1 MDFKLKTSV
10 LRNCLVLMRRLAGWL
25 SLKDTSQCKWQA
37 VYVWWMLSTSWF
49 IVVFSGCQPQCM
61 YRNWKQCR
69 NNVSAQQVLWTSTM
83 GRDLRLMWT
92 EVGGQILHNSVDVRN
107 EWALCGVGK
116 HCSDPVSRL
125 NLLAGTALALSD
137 IRRGPDSIRPMTL
150 AIFLQVPCRPAD
162 RASVVST
169 HADLYVPM
177 LCALLLSQKNLQL
190 LHTWRIQVIQY
201 RWYIT
206 GDTLLLTC
214 GVWCRIFSASQF
226 VSEWINLCADAGS
239 VLVPGQIDKKITESG
254 SVYFSTVV

>member
-49 IVVFSGCQPQCM
+49 IVVFSGCQPRRM

-125 NLLAGTALALSD
+125 NLLAGTALAPGYKAGSWLYPTHDVGNFFTGTLSAGRQGLCSVYP
-137 IRRGPDSIRPMTL
+137 RRP
-150 AIFLQVPCRPAD
+150 
-162 RASVVST
+162 
-169 HADLYVPM
+169 
-177 LCALLLSQKNLQL
+177 LCANAVCIVTVTEEFAISHLKN
-190 LHTWRIQVIQY
+190 TGDTIQVIHY

-206 GDTLLLTC
+206 AN
-214 GVWCRIFSASQF
+214 VWC
-226 VSEWINLCADAGS
+226 
-239 VLVPGQIDKKITESG
+239 
-254 SVYFSTVV
+254 VV